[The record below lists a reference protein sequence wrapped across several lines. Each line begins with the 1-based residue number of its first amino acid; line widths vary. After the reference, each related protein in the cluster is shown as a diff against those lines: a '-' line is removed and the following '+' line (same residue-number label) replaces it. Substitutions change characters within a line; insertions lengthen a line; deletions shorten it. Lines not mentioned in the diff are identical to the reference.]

1 MIDVYS
7 RYISILLHRS
17 SKMLS
22 NRPDNSI
29 RGYTMEKMHAN
40 EMGSMLVK
48 AVAQDERLRSRRV
61 ALTGMVETPVKEID
75 KERKALKDSLV
86 KAIKSFA
93 VTDALNVVN
102 SSLPPSGGD
111 DAQRKRAERGRAY
124 LVSVLSKA
132 FASYDFSV
140 SSTRGRYAEHTV
152 VASYVGDKFT
162 RQAREML
169 ATYDAVLAMAS
180 KHGAESVTEESLVAW
195 LKAEESCIASEPIT
209 PVLDADTASS
219 IAVSALVSLGYTR
232 EQAQSMAK
240 QQAA

>member
-1 MIDVYS
+1 
-7 RYISILLHRS
+7 
-17 SKMLS
+17 
-22 NRPDNSI
+22 
-29 RGYTMEKMHAN
+29 MEKMHVN

-48 AVAQDERLRSRRV
+48 AVAQDELLRSRRV

-86 KAIKSFA
+86 KAIGSFT
-93 VTDALNVVN
+93 VTEALSVVN

-111 DAQRKRAERGRAY
+111 DAQRKRAERGRSY
-124 LVSVLSKA
+124 LVGVLSKA
-132 FASYDFSV
+132 FTTYDFSV
-140 SSTRGRYAEHTV
+140 SSTRGRFAEHTV
-152 VASYVGDKFT
+152 VASYVGDKYV

-169 ATYDAVLAMAS
+169 GVYDTILAMAS
-180 KHGAESVTEESLVAW
+180 KHGADSVDEASLVTW
-195 LKAEESCIASEPIT
+195 LQAEETGSSSAPIT

-232 EQAQSMAK
+232 EQAEGMAK